1 MSAGT
6 PDSTHFPLTR
16 QRTHAQG
23 RLELEGVKT
32 YRVMTVMAR
41 IISVVNQKGGVGKT
55 TTAINLG
62 AYLAEAGK
70 FVLIVDLDPQANAT
84 SGIGV
89 DVQALERGVYEAVLG
104 SVRMREIVQPT
115 AHETLRIAP
124 ATPALAGL
132 NVELVNMERREYKL
146 LDSLMEIR
154 HDYDYIL
161 IDCPPTLGMI
171 TLNGIVAADEILIP
185 VQAEYYALEGLGQ
198 LLETVNLVRERIRPE
213 VDVLGAVLTMYD
225 GRTKLSDDVL
235 QELYKYFP
243 KNIFR
248 SVIPRSVRLA
258 EAPSFGRSIVHF
270 DEASKGAKAY
280 ERLAREVIDTED
292 VHQTERMVV

>member
-1 MSAGT
+1 MG
-6 PDSTHFPLTR
+6 
-16 QRTHAQG
+16 
-23 RLELEGVKT
+23 
-32 YRVMTVMAR
+32 R

-62 AYLAEAGK
+62 AYLANAGK

-89 DVQALERGVYEAVLG
+89 DFQALEQGVYQAVLG
-104 SVRMREIVQPT
+104 QVRMKDIVQPT

-124 ATPALAGL
+124 ATQDLAGL
-132 NVELVNMERREYKL
+132 NVELVDMDRREHKL
-146 LDSLMEIR
+146 HEALLEIR

-171 TLNGIVAADEILIP
+171 TINGIVAADEILIP

-198 LLETVNLVRERIRPE
+198 LLETVKLVRERIRPD
-213 VDVLGAVLTMYD
+213 VDILGAVLTMYD
-225 GRTKLSDDVL
+225 GRTKLSEDVL

-248 SVIPRSVRLA
+248 AVVPRSVRLA
-258 EAPSFGRSIVHF
+258 EAPSFGRSIAMF
-270 DEASKGAKAY
+270 DANSKGAKAY
-280 ERLAREVIDTED
+280 ERLAREIIDTESD
-292 VHQTERMVV
+292 RMPVV

>member
-1 MSAGT
+1 
-6 PDSTHFPLTR
+6 
-16 QRTHAQG
+16 
-23 RLELEGVKT
+23 
-32 YRVMTVMAR
+32 MAR
-41 IISVVNQKGGVGKT
+41 IIGVVNQKGGVGKT

-62 AYLAEAGK
+62 AYLAELGK

-89 DVQALERGVYEAVLG
+89 DVQALERGVYEAMLG
-104 SVRMREIVQPT
+104 HARMREIVQPT

-132 NVELVNMERREYKL
+132 NVELVGLDRREHKL
-146 LDSLMEIR
+146 HDAMMEIR
-154 HDYDYIL
+154 HDYDYVL
-161 IDCPPTLGMI
+161 IDCPPTMGLI
-171 TLNGIVAADEILIP
+171 TLNGIVAADELLIP

-198 LLETVNLVRERIRPE
+198 LLETVDLVRERIRPD
-213 VDVLGAVLTMYD
+213 VGVLGAVLTMYD

-248 SVIPRSVRLA
+248 AVIPRSVRLA
-258 EAPSFGRSIVHF
+258 EAPSFGRSIAAF
-270 DEASKGAKAY
+270 DATSKGAKAY
-280 ERLAREVIDTED
+280 ERLARELIDTER
-292 VHQTERMVV
+292 ERAAL

>member
-1 MSAGT
+1 MG
-6 PDSTHFPLTR
+6 
-16 QRTHAQG
+16 
-23 RLELEGVKT
+23 
-32 YRVMTVMAR
+32 R

-62 AYLAEAGK
+62 AYLADAGK

-89 DVQALERGVYEAVLG
+89 DFQALEQGVYQAMLG
-104 SVRMREIVQPT
+104 GIRMKEIVQPT

-124 ATPALAGL
+124 ATPDLAGL
-132 NVELVNMERREYKL
+132 NVELVDMERREHKL
-146 LDSLMEIR
+146 HDALLEIR

-171 TLNGIVAADEILIP
+171 TINGIVAADELLIP

-198 LLETVNLVRERIRPE
+198 LLETVKLVKSHIRPE
-213 VDVLGAVLTMYD
+213 VDILGAVLTMYD
-225 GRTKLSDDVL
+225 GRTKLSEDVL

-248 SVIPRSVRLA
+248 AVVPRNVRLA
-258 EAPSFGRSIVHF
+258 ESPSFGRSISMF
-270 DEASKGAKAY
+270 DPQSKGAKAY
-280 ERLAREVIDTED
+280 ERLAKEVMDSEGT
-292 VHQTERMVV
+292 RMPNV

>member
-1 MSAGT
+1 MG
-6 PDSTHFPLTR
+6 
-16 QRTHAQG
+16 
-23 RLELEGVKT
+23 
-32 YRVMTVMAR
+32 R

-55 TTAINLG
+55 TTAINLA
-62 AYLAEAGK
+62 AYLANAGK

-89 DVQALERGVYEAVLG
+89 DFQALEQGVYQAVLG
-104 SVRMREIVQPT
+104 QVKMKNIVQPT

-124 ATPALAGL
+124 ATQDLAGL
-132 NVELVNMERREYKL
+132 NVELVGMERREHKL
-146 LDSLMEIR
+146 RDALLEIR

-171 TLNGIVAADEILIP
+171 TINGIVAADEILIP

-213 VDVLGAVLTMYD
+213 VDILGAVLTMYD
-225 GRTKLSDDVL
+225 GRTKLSEDVL

-248 SVIPRSVRLA
+248 AVVPRSVRLA
-258 EAPSFGRSIVHF
+258 EAPSFGRSIAMF
-270 DEASKGAKAY
+270 DANSKGAKAY
-280 ERLAREVIDTED
+280 ERLAREIIETEGN
-292 VHQTERMVV
+292 RMPVV

>member
-1 MSAGT
+1 MG
-6 PDSTHFPLTR
+6 
-16 QRTHAQG
+16 
-23 RLELEGVKT
+23 
-32 YRVMTVMAR
+32 R

-62 AYLAEAGK
+62 AYLANAGK

-89 DVQALERGVYEAVLG
+89 DFQALEQGVYQAILG
-104 SVRMREIVQPT
+104 HVRMKDILQPT

-124 ATPALAGL
+124 ATQGLAGL
-132 NVELVNMERREYKL
+132 NVELVDMERREHKL
-146 LDSLMEIR
+146 HDALLEIR

-171 TLNGIVAADEILIP
+171 TINGIVAADEILIP

-198 LLETVNLVRERIRPE
+198 LLETVNLVKDRIRPE

-225 GRTKLSDDVL
+225 GRTKLSEDVL

-248 SVIPRSVRLA
+248 AVVPRSVRLA
-258 EAPSFGRSIVHF
+258 EAPSFGRSIAMF
-270 DEASKGAKAY
+270 DPNSKGAKAY
-280 ERLAREVIDTED
+280 ERLAREVIETEA
-292 VHQTERMVV
+292 ERMPTV